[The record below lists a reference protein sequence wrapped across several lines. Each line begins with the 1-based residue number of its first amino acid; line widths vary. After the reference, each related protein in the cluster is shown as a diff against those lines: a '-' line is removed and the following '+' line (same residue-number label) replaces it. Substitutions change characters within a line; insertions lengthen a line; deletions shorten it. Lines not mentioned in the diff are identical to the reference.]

1 MGETDM
7 LIAMAGLPGTGKSM
21 LAQRLAQDL
30 PAVVLDKDAIR
41 AVLFAP
47 DDIEYTARQDDFCQ
61 SLMLQVAAYLWQRD
75 GHARSIIFDGRTFS
89 HAYQRAHLVAF
100 VRDQRVPLLFIECV
114 CSDETARRR
123 LAADAASGVHPAR
136 NRDDALYRRVKDLFE
151 PITEPKIVVDTDRAL
166 EDYLP
171 TCLAAVRAFMT
182 A

>member
-1 MGETDM
+1 MWIWD
-7 LIAMAGLPGTGKSM
+7 ATGRNI
-21 LAQRLAQDL
+21 QRACDGRN
-30 PAVVLDKDAIR
+30 I
-41 AVLFAP
+41 
-47 DDIEYTARQDDFCQ
+47 
-61 SLMLQVAAYLWQRD
+61 QRD
-75 GHARSIIFDGRTFS
+75 GHARSIILDGRTFS

-123 LAADAASGVHPAR
+123 LAAHAATGVHPAR

-171 TCLAAVRAFMT
+171 TCLTAVRAFMT
-182 A
+182 AEARHTTCASSRCRPAPSDI